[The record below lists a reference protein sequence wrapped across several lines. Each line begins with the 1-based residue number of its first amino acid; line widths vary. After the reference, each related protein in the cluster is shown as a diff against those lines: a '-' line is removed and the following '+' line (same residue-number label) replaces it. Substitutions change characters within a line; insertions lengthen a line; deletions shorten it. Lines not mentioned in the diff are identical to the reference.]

1 MKNATPHYEK
11 ISHATTRKDCITSYE
26 MEKRKLMAELKQVN
40 RVSVTTDLWRWN
52 ATYFMLSTSLEFKDV
67 FPRYQ
72 QRDPTYNS
80 LPSDEDWEK
89 VLVVCSFLE
98 EFKEVTHVISGMEKI
113 GSTNPSRLR
122 KQRCARGRATSRAAA
137 RTYMQDEK

>member
-1 MKNATPHYEK
+1 MKLLKARMLLNLIILKMLILIHMVR
-11 ISHATTRKDCITSYE
+11 RKGNIH
-26 MEKRKLMAELKQVN
+26 L
-40 RVSVTTDLWRWN
+40 RWN

-72 QRDPTYNS
+72 QRDSTYNS

-113 GSTNPSRLR
+113 GSTKPSRLR